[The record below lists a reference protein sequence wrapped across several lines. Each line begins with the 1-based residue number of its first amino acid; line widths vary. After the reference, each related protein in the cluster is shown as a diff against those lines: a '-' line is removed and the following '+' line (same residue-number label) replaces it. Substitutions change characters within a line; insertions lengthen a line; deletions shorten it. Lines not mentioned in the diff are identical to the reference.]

1 MATTPHVLLDR
12 YEVGRL
18 LGAGGMAEVFEG
30 RDRLLA
36 RRVAIKVLQAQFAR
50 DPSFLIRFKREAQ
63 AAASLSH
70 PNIVGVYDTGTED
83 GTHFIVMEYVEGRT
97 LKDVIRAEGPLYPE
111 RAAEVC
117 ADVCS
122 ALIAAHAR
130 GLIHR
135 DIKPGNVMLT
145 PEGKVKVMDFGIARA
160 TTSET
165 ITQTAAVVG
174 TAQYI
179 SPEQAQGQTVDY
191 RSDLYSVG
199 CCLYE
204 MLTGTVPFTGATPV
218 AIAYRH
224 VREDPTPPRM
234 LNPDVPAPLEAITLK
249 AMAKLPDNRYQTA
262 AEMHD
267 DLERFRN
274 GQPVH
279 ATPLMN
285 AAATTQAIPRDGGA
299 DPTAMLGTVPADRA
313 ARYAEPEEEERR
325 TSVGWIVVSLLALV
339 VVGLAAFFITRAV
352 TGNGDRTATT
362 LAPTTVPPTTRTTE
376 DRTADDGSRRRP
388 PRRRPPPPTTA
399 HHRRPPRPP
408 PRRRRHHRRPPRP
421 PPSPNHLSSGG
432 GADPETGQP
441 VPQQLV
447 AGVGEDRLGV
457 ELDALDRV
465 AAVAQ
470 GHDQALGGLPGHLQH
485 LGEAVALHHQG
496 VVAGGGERCR
506 QPGQHPG
513 PLVVDGRGL
522 AVDQLGSAADP
533 GPVDVADDLVAEADA
548 EDGQRVPEVA
558 DDVDRQPG
566 VARVAR
572 PGRDQHP
579 VRVEGANVGDGP
591 AVVAPH
597 LRLRSQLAQVLDQV
611 EDERV
616 VVVDDQDPQAPAR
629 VAQLPSGLGRAT
641 AAAGP
646 RGAHGVSAPLSAFCS
661 ACLASSSSIRARRRT
676 LPIMVLGSSSRN
688 STTLGTL

>member
-111 RAAEVC
+111 RAAEIC

-234 LNPDVPAPLEAITLK
+234 LNPDVPAPLEAICLK

-267 DLERFRN
+267 DLQRFRN
-274 GQPVH
+274 GQPVQ
-279 ATPLMN
+279 ATPLLDS
-285 AAATTQAIPRDGGA
+285 AATTQAIPRGDGAA
-299 DPTAMLGTVPADRA
+299 DPTAMLGGPVTADRTS
-313 ARYAEPEEEERR
+313 RYAEPEEERR

-339 VVGLAAFFITRAV
+339 AVGLAAFFIPRAL
-352 TGNGDRTATT
+352 TGDDTPTATT
-362 LAPTTVPPTTRTTE
+362 VAPATTQQQTTTTAEPTTTTEPPTTTTQPPTT
-376 DRTADDGSRRRP
+376 TA
-388 PRRRPPPPTTA
+388 PPTTA
-399 HHRRPPRPP
+399 
-408 PRRRRHHRRPPRP
+408 
-421 PPSPNHLSSGG
+421 
-432 GADPETGQP
+432 
-441 VPQQLV
+441 
-447 AGVGEDRLGV
+447 
-457 ELDALDRV
+457 
-465 AAVAQ
+465 
-470 GHDQALGGLPGHLQH
+470 
-485 LGEAVALHHQG
+485 
-496 VVAGGGERCR
+496 
-506 QPGQHPG
+506 
-513 PLVVDGRGL
+513 
-522 AVDQLGSAADP
+522 
-533 GPVDVADDLVAEADA
+533 
-548 EDGQRVPEVA
+548 
-558 DDVDRQPG
+558 
-566 VARVAR
+566 
-572 PGRDQHP
+572 
-579 VRVEGANVGDGP
+579 
-591 AVVAPH
+591 
-597 LRLRSQLAQVLDQV
+597 
-611 EDERV
+611 
-616 VVVDDQDPQAPAR
+616 
-629 VAQLPSGLGRAT
+629 AT
-641 AAAGP
+641 TP
-646 RGAHGVSAPLSAFCS
+646 
-661 ACLASSSSIRARRRT
+661 
-676 LPIMVLGSSSRN
+676 
-688 STTLGTL
+688 TT

>member
-1 MATTPHVLLDR
+1 
-12 YEVGRL
+12 
-18 LGAGGMAEVFEG
+18 
-30 RDRLLA
+30 
-36 RRVAIKVLQAQFAR
+36 
-50 DPSFLIRFKREAQ
+50 
-63 AAASLSH
+63 
-70 PNIVGVYDTGTED
+70 
-83 GTHFIVMEYVEGRT
+83 
-97 LKDVIRAEGPLYPE
+97 KDVIRAEGPLYPE
-111 RAAEVC
+111 RAAEIC

-234 LNPDVPAPLEAITLK
+234 LNPDVPAPLEAICLK

-274 GQPVH
+274 GQPVQ
-279 ATPLMN
+279 ATPLMD

-313 ARYAEPEEEERR
+313 ARYAEPEEERR

-352 TGNGDRTATT
+352 TGTGTDTQTT
-362 LAPTTVPPTTRTTE
+362 LAPTTVPTTTPTTQPTTQTTAQQTTTTAQQTTTTRETTTTE
-376 DRTADDGSRRRP
+376 EQTTTSEE
-388 PRRRPPPPTTA
+388 PTT
-399 HHRRPPRPP
+399 
-408 PRRRRHHRRPPRP
+408 
-421 PPSPNHLSSGG
+421 S
-432 GADPETGQP
+432 E
-441 VPQQLV
+441 
-447 AGVGEDRLGV
+447 
-457 ELDALDRV
+457 
-465 AAVAQ
+465 
-470 GHDQALGGLPGHLQH
+470 
-485 LGEAVALHHQG
+485 
-496 VVAGGGERCR
+496 
-506 QPGQHPG
+506 
-513 PLVVDGRGL
+513 
-522 AVDQLGSAADP
+522 
-533 GPVDVADDLVAEADA
+533 
-548 EDGQRVPEVA
+548 
-558 DDVDRQPG
+558 
-566 VARVAR
+566 
-572 PGRDQHP
+572 
-579 VRVEGANVGDGP
+579 P
-591 AVVAPH
+591 A
-597 LRLRSQLAQVLDQV
+597 
-611 EDERV
+611 
-616 VVVDDQDPQAPAR
+616 
-629 VAQLPSGLGRAT
+629 
-641 AAAGP
+641 
-646 RGAHGVSAPLSAFCS
+646 
-661 ACLASSSSIRARRRT
+661 
-676 LPIMVLGSSSRN
+676 
-688 STTLGTL
+688 TTT

>member
-36 RRVAIKVLQAQFAR
+36 RRVAIKVLQSQFAR

-83 GTHFIVMEYVEGRT
+83 GTHFIVMEYVDGRT

-111 RAAEVC
+111 RAAEIC

-199 CCLYE
+199 CCLFE

-234 LNPDVPAPLEAITLK
+234 LNPDVPAPLEAICLK

-262 AEMHD
+262 AELHD

-274 GQPVH
+274 GQPVM
-279 ATPLMN
+279 ATPLMDP
-285 AAATTQAIPRDGGA
+285 AATTQAIPGGNGA
-299 DPTAMLGTVPADRA
+299 DPTAMLGGAMAADRVTRYA
-313 ARYAEPEEEERR
+313 DYAEPEEERR

-339 VVGLAAFFITRAV
+339 LVGLAAFFITRGLTA
-352 TGNGDRTATT
+352 GDGATQTT
-362 LAPTTVPPTTRTTE
+362 LAPTTVPTTQAPTTEAPTTQTTE
-376 DRTADDGSRRRP
+376 A
-388 PRRRPPPPTTA
+388 
-399 HHRRPPRPP
+399 
-408 PRRRRHHRRPPRP
+408 
-421 PPSPNHLSSGG
+421 
-432 GADPETGQP
+432 
-441 VPQQLV
+441 
-447 AGVGEDRLGV
+447 
-457 ELDALDRV
+457 
-465 AAVAQ
+465 
-470 GHDQALGGLPGHLQH
+470 
-485 LGEAVALHHQG
+485 
-496 VVAGGGERCR
+496 
-506 QPGQHPG
+506 
-513 PLVVDGRGL
+513 
-522 AVDQLGSAADP
+522 
-533 GPVDVADDLVAEADA
+533 
-548 EDGQRVPEVA
+548 
-558 DDVDRQPG
+558 
-566 VARVAR
+566 
-572 PGRDQHP
+572 
-579 VRVEGANVGDGP
+579 
-591 AVVAPH
+591 
-597 LRLRSQLAQVLDQV
+597 
-611 EDERV
+611 
-616 VVVDDQDPQAPAR
+616 
-629 VAQLPSGLGRAT
+629 
-641 AAAGP
+641 
-646 RGAHGVSAPLSAFCS
+646 
-661 ACLASSSSIRARRRT
+661 
-676 LPIMVLGSSSRN
+676 
-688 STTLGTL
+688 

>member
-191 RSDLYSVG
+191 RSDLYSTG

-249 AMAKLPDNRYQTA
+249 AMSKLPDNRYQTA

-279 ATPLMN
+279 ATPLMD
-285 AAATTQAIPRDGGA
+285 AAAATQAIPRDGGA

-313 ARYAEPEEEERR
+313 ARYAEPEEVERR

-352 TGNGDRTATT
+352 TGTGDGTETT
-362 LAPTTVPPTTRTTE
+362 LAPTTVPPTTAAPTSAPTT
-376 DRTADDGSRRRP
+376 A
-388 PRRRPPPPTTA
+388 PPTTA
-399 HHRRPPRPP
+399 PPTTKPP
-408 PRRRRHHRRPPRP
+408 TTAPPTTAP
-421 PPSPNHLSSGG
+421 P
-432 GADPETGQP
+432 TT
-441 VPQQLV
+441 
-447 AGVGEDRLGV
+447 
-457 ELDALDRV
+457 
-465 AAVAQ
+465 
-470 GHDQALGGLPGHLQH
+470 
-485 LGEAVALHHQG
+485 
-496 VVAGGGERCR
+496 
-506 QPGQHPG
+506 
-513 PLVVDGRGL
+513 
-522 AVDQLGSAADP
+522 
-533 GPVDVADDLVAEADA
+533 
-548 EDGQRVPEVA
+548 
-558 DDVDRQPG
+558 
-566 VARVAR
+566 
-572 PGRDQHP
+572 
-579 VRVEGANVGDGP
+579 
-591 AVVAPH
+591 AP
-597 LRLRSQLAQVLDQV
+597 
-611 EDERV
+611 
-616 VVVDDQDPQAPAR
+616 PTTAP
-629 VAQLPSGLGRAT
+629 PTT
-641 AAAGP
+641 AP
-646 RGAHGVSAPLSAFCS
+646 PTTAP
-661 ACLASSSSIRARRRT
+661 
-676 LPIMVLGSSSRN
+676 P
-688 STTLGTL
+688 TT

>member
-1 MATTPHVLLDR
+1 MATPHVLLDR

-36 RRVAIKVLQAQFAR
+36 RRVAIKVLQAQFVR

-70 PNIVGVYDTGTED
+70 PNIVGVYDTGTEN
-83 GTHFIVMEYVEGRT
+83 GTHFIVMEYVDGRT

-111 RAAEVC
+111 RAAEIT

-234 LNPDVPAPLEAITLK
+234 LNSDVPAPLEAITLK

-267 DLERFRN
+267 DLQRFLN

-279 ATPLMN
+279 ATPLMD
-285 AAATTQAIPRDGGA
+285 AAATTQAIPRGDGGA
-299 DPTAMLGTVPADRA
+299 DPTAMLGGPVSADRVT
-313 ARYAEPEEEERR
+313 RYAEPMEEERR

-339 VVGLAAFFITRAV
+339 AVGLAAFFITRAL
-352 TGNGDRTATT
+352 TGDGGGTETT
-362 LAPTTVPPTTRTTE
+362 LAPTTVPTTQAPTTAPETTAPE
-376 DRTADDGSRRRP
+376 TTA
-388 PRRRPPPPTTA
+388 PPTTQ
-399 HHRRPPRPP
+399 R
-408 PRRRRHHRRPPRP
+408 
-421 PPSPNHLSSGG
+421 
-432 GADPETGQP
+432 ETTTT
-441 VPQQLV
+441 
-447 AGVGEDRLGV
+447 E
-457 ELDALDRV
+457 E
-465 AAVAQ
+465 
-470 GHDQALGGLPGHLQH
+470 
-485 LGEAVALHHQG
+485 ETTTT
-496 VVAGGGERCR
+496 EEETTT
-506 QPGQHPG
+506 
-513 PLVVDGRGL
+513 
-522 AVDQLGSAADP
+522 S
-533 GPVDVADDLVAEADA
+533 E
-548 EDGQRVPEVA
+548 E
-558 DDVDRQPG
+558 
-566 VARVAR
+566 
-572 PGRDQHP
+572 
-579 VRVEGANVGDGP
+579 
-591 AVVAPH
+591 
-597 LRLRSQLAQVLDQV
+597 
-611 EDERV
+611 
-616 VVVDDQDPQAPAR
+616 
-629 VAQLPSGLGRAT
+629 
-641 AAAGP
+641 
-646 RGAHGVSAPLSAFCS
+646 
-661 ACLASSSSIRARRRT
+661 
-676 LPIMVLGSSSRN
+676 
-688 STTLGTL
+688 STTSETTETTT

>member
-1 MATTPHVLLDR
+1 MSTTPHLLLDR

-70 PNIVGVYDTGTED
+70 PNIVGVYDTGSED
-83 GTHFIVMEYVEGRT
+83 GTHFIVMEYVDGRT

-111 RAAEVC
+111 RAAEIC

-122 ALIAAHAR
+122 ALAAAHAR

-234 LNPDVPAPLEAITLK
+234 LNPDVPRPLEAICLK

-262 AEMHD
+262 AELHD

-274 GQPVH
+274 GQPVL
-279 ATPLMN
+279 ATPLMDP
-285 AAATTQAIPRDGGA
+285 AATTQAINRGDAAADGTAVLGGMTAAGGA
-299 DPTAMLGTVPADRA
+299 TG
-313 ARYAEPEEEERR
+313 YAEPYEEERR

-339 VVGLAAFFITRAV
+339 LVGLVAFFITRAV
-352 TGNGDRTATT
+352 TGTGTDTSTT
-362 LAPTTVPPTTRTTE
+362 VAPTTVPTTTPTTQQQTT
-376 DRTADDGSRRRP
+376 
-388 PRRRPPPPTTA
+388 TTA
-399 HHRRPPRPP
+399 RQTTTTAQQTTTTARQTTTTAQQTTTTAE
-408 PRRRRHHRRPPRP
+408 
-421 PPSPNHLSSGG
+421 PSTSEP
-432 GADPETGQP
+432 
-441 VPQQLV
+441 
-447 AGVGEDRLGV
+447 
-457 ELDALDRV
+457 
-465 AAVAQ
+465 
-470 GHDQALGGLPGHLQH
+470 
-485 LGEAVALHHQG
+485 
-496 VVAGGGERCR
+496 
-506 QPGQHPG
+506 
-513 PLVVDGRGL
+513 
-522 AVDQLGSAADP
+522 
-533 GPVDVADDLVAEADA
+533 
-548 EDGQRVPEVA
+548 
-558 DDVDRQPG
+558 
-566 VARVAR
+566 
-572 PGRDQHP
+572 
-579 VRVEGANVGDGP
+579 
-591 AVVAPH
+591 
-597 LRLRSQLAQVLDQV
+597 
-611 EDERV
+611 
-616 VVVDDQDPQAPAR
+616 
-629 VAQLPSGLGRAT
+629 
-641 AAAGP
+641 
-646 RGAHGVSAPLSAFCS
+646 
-661 ACLASSSSIRARRRT
+661 
-676 LPIMVLGSSSRN
+676 
-688 STTLGTL
+688 STT

>member
-36 RRVAIKVLQAQFAR
+36 RRVAIKVLQTQFAR

-83 GTHFIVMEYVEGRT
+83 GTHFIVMEFVDGRT

-111 RAAEVC
+111 RAAEIC

-122 ALIAAHAR
+122 ALVAAHAR

-191 RSDLYSVG
+191 RSDIYSVG
-199 CCLYE
+199 CCLFE

-234 LNPDVPAPLEAITLK
+234 LNPDVPAPLEAICLK

-262 AEMHD
+262 AELHD

-279 ATPLMN
+279 ATPLMDS
-285 AAATTQAIPRDGGA
+285 AATTQAIPRDGGA
-299 DPTAMLGTVPADRA
+299 DPTAMLGGPIAADRA
-313 ARYAEPEEEERR
+313 TRYAEPEEEERR

-339 VVGLAAFFITRAV
+339 AVGLAAFFITRAL
-352 TGNGDRTATT
+352 TGNDTPTATT
-362 LAPTTVPPTTRTTE
+362 VATPTTAAPTTQTTEAPTTQTTE
-376 DRTADDGSRRRP
+376 A
-388 PRRRPPPPTTA
+388 PTTQTTEA
-399 HHRRPPRPP
+399 PTTQTTEAPTTTDEPTTTEEEP
-408 PRRRRHHRRPPRP
+408 TTSEPTT
-421 PPSPNHLSSGG
+421 
-432 GADPETGQP
+432 ET
-441 VPQQLV
+441 
-447 AGVGEDRLGV
+447 
-457 ELDALDRV
+457 
-465 AAVAQ
+465 
-470 GHDQALGGLPGHLQH
+470 
-485 LGEAVALHHQG
+485 
-496 VVAGGGERCR
+496 
-506 QPGQHPG
+506 
-513 PLVVDGRGL
+513 
-522 AVDQLGSAADP
+522 
-533 GPVDVADDLVAEADA
+533 
-548 EDGQRVPEVA
+548 
-558 DDVDRQPG
+558 
-566 VARVAR
+566 
-572 PGRDQHP
+572 
-579 VRVEGANVGDGP
+579 
-591 AVVAPH
+591 
-597 LRLRSQLAQVLDQV
+597 
-611 EDERV
+611 
-616 VVVDDQDPQAPAR
+616 
-629 VAQLPSGLGRAT
+629 T
-641 AAAGP
+641 
-646 RGAHGVSAPLSAFCS
+646 
-661 ACLASSSSIRARRRT
+661 
-676 LPIMVLGSSSRN
+676 
-688 STTLGTL
+688 